1 MHTAS
6 KVAQICTG
14 VYFARM
20 SKLRVYFMRLIF
32 GSKGQD
38 IVQRFRRARPWQ
50 AKSDT
55 LCQPRQPVEEI
66 CLLYSSARTPRE
78 ASAISVCGSA
88 TSRPREQLFPWRMR
102 ILTFDSMCP
111 RHPCYA
117 RFFLFFFFTRQDTL
131 FQTTNIHSCLGD
143 RHKCT

>member
-14 VYFARM
+14 VYFAWM
-20 SKLRVYFMRLIF
+20 SKLRVYFTRLIF

-38 IVQRFRRARPWQ
+38 IVQRFQRSRPWQ
-50 AKSDT
+50 AKSDA
-55 LCQPRQPVEEI
+55 LRQPRQPVEEI

-111 RHPCYA
+111 RRPCCA
-117 RFFLFFFFTRQDTL
+117 RFFCFSFLQDKTLYFRQPTY
-131 FQTTNIHSCLGD
+131 IVA
-143 RHKCT
+143 